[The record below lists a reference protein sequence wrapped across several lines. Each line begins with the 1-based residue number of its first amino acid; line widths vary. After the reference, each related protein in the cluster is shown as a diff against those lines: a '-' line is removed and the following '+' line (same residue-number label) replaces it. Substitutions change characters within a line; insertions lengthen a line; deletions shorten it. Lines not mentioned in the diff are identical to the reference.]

1 MYSKSNKINS
11 RVRSKL
17 GMGVVERTRNYEGG
31 NLLSL
36 LNPMN
41 LMNPM
46 GMVSTLGSLF
56 SGKGQSGGGQVGGA
70 LNTLYGM
77 GAYKKSH
84 PYYHH
89 YMALK
94 GSGVV
99 ERTRNYEGSGV
110 VERTRNYEGSGVAQ
124 RTRKYEGAGPI
135 TDFFN
140 MINPLQLVGLGK
152 KKKMKRGTSMRGRK
166 IAELMK
172 SKGLSLGQ
180 ASKELKNMGM

>member
-1 MYSKSNKINS
+1 MYSKSSDINS
-11 RVRSKL
+11 RVKSRL
-17 GMGVVERTRNYEGG
+17 GCGVAERTRNYEGG

-46 GMVSTLGSLF
+46 GMVSTIGSLF

-70 LNTLYGM
+70 LNTLRSM
-77 GAYKKSH
+77 GANKKSH

-94 GSGVV
+94 GSGVA
-99 ERTRNYEGSGV
+99 
-110 VERTRNYEGSGVAQ
+110 ERTRNYEGSGVAE
-124 RTRKYEGAGPI
+124 RTRSYEGSGVAERTRNYEGAGPI

-152 KKKMKRGTSMRGRK
+152 KKRMKRGTSMRGRK
-166 IAELMK
+166 VAELMR
-172 SKGLSLGQ
+172 SKGLTLGQ
-180 ASKELKNMGM
+180 ASKELKSMGY

>member
-1 MYSKSNKINS
+1 MYSKSNQINS
-11 RVRSKL
+11 RVKSRL
-17 GMGVVERTRNYEGG
+17 GCGVAERTRNYEGG

-56 SGKGQSGGGQVGGA
+56 SGKGQVGGA

-94 GSGVV
+94 GSGVAERTRSYEGSGV
-99 ERTRNYEGSGV
+99 AERTRNYEGS
-110 VERTRNYEGSGVAQ
+110 
-124 RTRKYEGAGPI
+124 GPI

-152 KKKMKRGTSMRGRK
+152 KKRMKRGTSMRGRK
-166 IAELMK
+166 IAELMR

-180 ASKELKNMGM
+180 ASRELKNMGM

>member
-1 MYSKSNKINS
+1 MYSKSNEINS
-11 RVRSKL
+11 RVKSRL
-17 GMGVVERTRNYEGG
+17 GSGVSQRTRNYEGG

-41 LMNPM
+41 MMNPLAM
-46 GMVSTLGSLF
+46 AGTIGSLF
-56 SGKGQSGGGQVGGA
+56 SGKGQVGGGQVGGA
-70 LNTLYGM
+70 LNSLYGM

-152 KKKMKRGTSMRGRK
+152 KKRMKRGTSMRGRK
-166 IAELMK
+166 IAELMR

-180 ASKELKNMGM
+180 ASRELKNMGM

>member
-1 MYSKSNKINS
+1 MYSKSRKINS

-70 LNTLYGM
+70 LNTLYAM
-77 GAYKKSH
+77 GAHKKKH

-110 VERTRNYEGSGVAQ
+110 AERTRN
-124 RTRKYEGAGPI
+124 YEGAGPI

-152 KKKMKRGTSMRGRK
+152 KKRMKRGTSMRGRK
-166 IAELMK
+166 IAELMR